1 MKNIMISGSTGLV
14 GSRVVELLKDDFNF
28 IPLIAKEVDITD
40 TIKVDEFINE
50 KEFDIFLHLEAYTN
64 VNGAEFE
71 KDLAYK
77 INVEGTKNVFNS
89 VLNKNKQFL
98 YISTDF
104 VFSGADKDKI
114 YYEEDRPLPNG
125 TYGKTKLQ
133 GEKLVNGKAMIVRIS
148 YPYRAYFEEKKD
160 FISSIRSVLE
170 SGQEINVV
178 TDSILTP
185 TFIDDIAF
193 ALKHLL
199 NNYDTNIYHLVGS
212 SNISPFN
219 AVKLIALKFDLD
231 SNLIKPTSFTSYFK
245 EYAVIRPQ
253 YSSLKSKMNN
263 FYKMKSFEEGLD
275 EIIKYLSL

>member
-1 MKNIMISGSTGLV
+1 MISGSTGLV
-14 GSRVVELLKDDFNF
+14 GSRIVDLLKNDFNF
-28 IPLIAKEVDITD
+28 IPLLANQVNITD
-40 TIKVDEFINE
+40 KQKVSDFIND
-50 KEFDIFLHLEAYTN
+50 KDFDIFLHLAAYTN

-71 KDLAYK
+71 KDLAYN

-89 VLNKNKQFL
+89 VLNKNKKFIH
-98 YISTDF
+98 ISTDF
-104 VFSGADKDKI
+104 VFSGVDKDKI
-114 YYEEDRPLPNG
+114 YYEEDTPHPNG
-125 TYGKTKLQ
+125 IYGKTKLQ
-133 GEKLVNGKAMIVRIS
+133 GEKLVKGKAMIVRLS
-148 YPYRAYFEEKKD
+148 YPFRAYFDEKKD
-160 FISSIRSVLE
+160 FVSSIRSVLE

-199 NNYDTNIYHLVGS
+199 NNFDTNIYHLVGS

-219 AVKLIALKFDLD
+219 AVKLIALKFGLD
-231 SNLIKPTSFTSYFK
+231 SNLIKPTSFASYFK

-253 YSSLKSKMNN
+253 YSSIKSKNNN

-275 EIIKYLSL
+275 EIIKYLNL